1 MRVINF
7 HALIGMIATIG
18 IFNGVAAQQQGRV
31 IRSADLPPSFRQRLS
46 RGEVARVSP
55 AGVDTVRQ
63 TPEVLLRPGEVL
75 AARTGE
81 VATAVPH
88 RPGRDPATEPG
99 DSIYRLPFT
108 YVGLDRVRAAPM
120 VYRPVYVPERPLR
133 YSPKEDQFVGSFL
146 LGLQDSIHPTEAR
159 ELGSPVRIRFGG
171 DADSIAP
178 DSVVLRVTNSQMER
192 IRVFASSALD
202 SLRVF
207 IVPAFDPRG
216 VGVWLPI
223 QPALAFEQTPDRI
236 QGFGV
241 EGATLVIG
249 MRGVRGR
256 DSFPV
261 ILSVDRGSLEANQIF
276 VSRGGG
282 VVKLRSAGLGP
293 ATVTARAPGWLPV
306 QTTINYQW
314 PLVFLTA
321 ALLGGALGGVVAS
334 VQGRRRSRSTV
345 LRFVS
350 RGILVGLVV
359 CVVYFGI
366 GINLLQFQVDVRF
379 FNEIAVFALAALAA
393 MFGIPAVSALN
404 KRRGGDSA

>member
-55 AGVDTVRQ
+55 AGVDTVKQ
-63 TPEVLLRPGEVL
+63 TPQVLLRPGEVL
-75 AARTGE
+75 VARTGE
-81 VATAVPH
+81 VATAVP
-88 RPGRDPATEPG
+88 RQPVRDPAAGTG

-108 YVGLDRVRAAPM
+108 YVGLDRGAAAM
-120 VYRPVYVPERPLR
+120 VYRPVYVPEGPLR
-133 YSPKEDQFVGSFL
+133 YSTERDQFVGSFL
-146 LGLQDSIHPTEAR
+146 LGLQDSVHPTDAR

-171 DADSIAP
+171 DADSITP

-192 IRVFASSALD
+192 VRVFASSALD

-223 QPALAFEQTPDRI
+223 QPALALEQTPPRI

-249 MRGVRGR
+249 TRGVRSR

-261 ILSVDRGSLEANQIF
+261 LLSIDRGSLETNRVF
-276 VSRGGG
+276 VSSGGG

-293 ATVTARAPGWLPV
+293 ATVSARAPGWLPV
-306 QTTINYQW
+306 QATITYQW
-314 PLVFLTA
+314 PLIFLTA

-334 VQGRRRSRSTV
+334 VQGRRRTRSTI
-345 LRFVS
+345 LRFVT

>member
-1 MRVINF
+1 
-7 HALIGMIATIG
+7 
-18 IFNGVAAQQQGRV
+18 
-31 IRSADLPPSFRQRLS
+31 
-46 RGEVARVSP
+46 
-55 AGVDTVRQ
+55 
-63 TPEVLLRPGEVL
+63 
-75 AARTGE
+75 
-81 VATAVPH
+81 
-88 RPGRDPATEPG
+88 
-99 DSIYRLPFT
+99 
-108 YVGLDRVRAAPM
+108 M

-393 MFGIPAVSALN
+393 MFGIPARSALN
-404 KRRGGDSA
+404 KRGGGDSA

>member
-1 MRVINF
+1 MGVLNF
-7 HALIGMIATIG
+7 HALIGTIATVG

-46 RGEVARVSP
+46 RGEVARVSST
-55 AGVDTVRQ
+55 GVDTVKQ
-63 TPEVLLRPGEVL
+63 TPQVLLRPGEVL
-75 AARTGE
+75 VARTGE
-81 VATAVPH
+81 VATAVP
-88 RPGRDPATEPG
+88 RQPVRDPAAGTG

-108 YVGLDRVRAAPM
+108 YVGLDRAAAAM
-120 VYRPVYVPERPLR
+120 VYRPVYVPEGPLR
-133 YSPKEDQFVGSFL
+133 YSTKEDQFVGSFL
-146 LGLQDSIHPTEAR
+146 LGLQDSVHPTDAR
-159 ELGSPVRIRFGG
+159 ELGSPVRIRFAG

-223 QPALAFEQTPDRI
+223 QPALAFEQPPDRI
-236 QGFGV
+236 QGFGI

-249 MRGVRGR
+249 TRGVRSR

-261 ILSVDRGSLEANQIF
+261 ILSIDRGSLEANQIF
-276 VSRGGG
+276 VSSGGG

-293 ATVTARAPGWLPV
+293 ATVSARAPGWLPV
-306 QTTINYQW
+306 QTTINYRW
-314 PLVFLTA
+314 PFVFLTA

-334 VQGRRRSRSTV
+334 VQGRRRSRSTI
-345 LRFVS
+345 LRFVT

-393 MFGIPAVSALN
+393 MFGIPALSALN
-404 KRRGGDSA
+404 KRGAER

>member
-1 MRVINF
+1 M
-7 HALIGMIATIG
+7 
-18 IFNGVAAQQQGRV
+18 
-31 IRSADLPPSFRQRLS
+31 
-46 RGEVARVSP
+46 
-55 AGVDTVRQ
+55 
-63 TPEVLLRPGEVL
+63 
-75 AARTGE
+75 
-81 VATAVPH
+81 
-88 RPGRDPATEPG
+88 
-99 DSIYRLPFT
+99 YRLPFT
-108 YVGLDRVRAAPM
+108 YVGLDRLGAASM
-120 VYRPVYVPERPLR
+120 VYRPVYVPEGPLR
-133 YSPKEDQFVGSFL
+133 YSTKADQFVGSFL
-146 LGLQDSIHPTEAR
+146 LGLQDSIHPTDAR

-171 DADSIAP
+171 DADSITP

-192 IRVFASSALD
+192 VRVFASSALD

-223 QPALAFEQTPDRI
+223 QPALAFEQTPARI
-236 QGFGV
+236 QGFGI

-249 MRGVRGR
+249 TRGVRSR

-261 ILSVDRGSLEANQIF
+261 ILSIDRGSLEANQIF
-276 VSRGGG
+276 VSSGGG

-293 ATVTARAPGWLPV
+293 ATVSARAPGWLPV
-306 QTTINYQW
+306 QTRIHYQW
-314 PLVFLTA
+314 PFVFLTA

-334 VQGRRRSRSTV
+334 IQGRRRSRSTV
-345 LRFVS
+345 LRSVT

-393 MFGIPAVSALN
+393 MFGIPALSALG
-404 KRRGGDSA
+404 KRGSSGASA

>member
-1 MRVINF
+1 MRVINS
-7 HALIGMIATIG
+7 HALIATIATAC
-18 IFNGVAAQQQGRV
+18 IFSGGAVAQQQARV
-31 IRSADLPPSFRQRLS
+31 IRPADLPPSFRQRLS

-63 TPEVLLRPGEVL
+63 APQVVLRPGEVL
-75 AARTGE
+75 ATRTGE
-81 VATAVPH
+81 VATAVP
-88 RPGRDPATEPG
+88 RQPGRDSAAGPR
-99 DSIYRLPFT
+99 DSVYRLPFT
-108 YVGLDRVRAAPM
+108 YVGLDRVGAAPM
-120 VYRPVYVPERPLR
+120 VYRPVYVPEGPLR
-133 YSPKEDQFVGSFL
+133 YSTKEDRFVGSFL
-146 LGLQDSIHPTEAR
+146 LGLQDSVHPRDAQ

-171 DADSIAP
+171 DADSTAP

-192 IRVFASSALD
+192 VRVFTSSALD
-202 SLRVF
+202 SVRVV

-223 QPALAFEQTPDRI
+223 QPALAFEQTPGRI

-249 MRGVRGR
+249 TRGVRSR

-261 ILSVDRGSLEANQIF
+261 ILSIDRGSLEANQIF
-276 VSRGGG
+276 VSSGGG
-282 VVKLRSAGLGP
+282 VVKLRSAGLGL
-293 ATVTARAPGWLPV
+293 ATVSARAPGWLPV
-306 QTTINYQW
+306 QTTIRYQW
-314 PLVFLTA
+314 PLIFLTA

-334 VQGRRRSRSTV
+334 VQGRRRSRSSV
-345 LRFVS
+345 LRFVT

-393 MFGIPAVSALN
+393 MFGIPALSALS
-404 KRRGGDSA
+404 KRGDGG

>member
-1 MRVINF
+1 MRVINS
-7 HALIGMIATIG
+7 HALIGMLATAC
-18 IFNGVAAQQQGRV
+18 IFSGAAVAQQPGRV
-31 IRSADLPPSFRQRLS
+31 IRPADLPPSFRQRLS
-46 RGEVARVSP
+46 RGEVARVSA

-63 TPEVLLRPGEVL
+63 TPQVLLRPGEVL

-81 VATAVPH
+81 VATAVP
-88 RPGRDPATEPG
+88 RQPGRDSAVERG
-99 DSIYRLPFT
+99 DSVFRLPFT
-108 YVGLDRVRAAPM
+108 YVGLDRVGAAPM
-120 VYRPVYVPERPLR
+120 VYRPIYVPEGPLR
-133 YSPKEDQFVGSFL
+133 YTSKGDQFVGSFL
-146 LGLQDSIHPTEAR
+146 LGLQDSVRPTDPQ

-171 DADSIAP
+171 DADSITP

-192 IRVFASSALD
+192 VRVFASSALD
-202 SLRVF
+202 SLRVV

-223 QPALAFEQTPDRI
+223 QPALAFEQTPDQI
-236 QGFGV
+236 QGFGI

-249 MRGVRGR
+249 TRGVRSR

-261 ILSVDRGSLEANQIF
+261 ILSIDRGSLEANQIF
-276 VSRGGG
+276 VSSGGG

-293 ATVTARAPGWLPV
+293 ATVSARAPGWLPV

-314 PLVFLTA
+314 PFVFLTA
-321 ALLGGALGGVVAS
+321 ALLGGALGGVAAS

-345 LRFVS
+345 LRFVT
-350 RGILVGLVV
+350 RGILAGLVV

-393 MFGIPAVSALN
+393 MFGIPALSAL
-404 KRRGGDSA
+404 KGR

>member
-1 MRVINF
+1 MRVINS
-7 HALIGMIATIG
+7 HALIGTIATAC
-18 IFNGVAAQQQGRV
+18 IFSGVAVAQQPGRV

-63 TPEVLLRPGEVL
+63 APQVLLRPGEVL
-75 AARTGE
+75 VARTGE
-81 VATAVPH
+81 VATAVS
-88 RPGRDPATEPG
+88 RQPGRGPAAEPG
-99 DSIYRLPFT
+99 DSVYRLPFT
-108 YVGLDRVRAAPM
+108 YVGLDRVGAAPM
-120 VYRPVYVPERPLR
+120 VYRPVYVPEGPLR
-133 YSPKEDQFVGSFL
+133 YSTKQDQFVGTFL
-146 LGLQDSIHPTEAR
+146 LGLQDTVHPTASQ

-171 DADSIAP
+171 DADSVAP

-192 IRVFASSALD
+192 IHVFSSAALD

-223 QPALAFEQTPDRI
+223 QPALAFEQTPGSI
-236 QGFGV
+236 QGLGV
-241 EGATLVIG
+241 EGTTLVIG
-249 MRGVRGR
+249 TRGVRSR

-261 ILSVDRGSLEANQIF
+261 ILSVDRGSLESNQIF
-276 VSRGGG
+276 VSSGGG

-293 ATVTARAPGWLPV
+293 ATVSARAPGWLPV
-306 QTTINYQW
+306 QTTITYRW
-314 PLVFLTA
+314 PLIFLTA

-345 LRFVS
+345 LRFVT

-393 MFGIPAVSALN
+393 MFGIPALSALS
-404 KRRGGDSA
+404 KRGGGG